1 MVRNQSPSRAIR
13 SATMDLALLG
23 GGVMTYKANDEVVT
37 TFATLKRAQNE
48 AFQEG
53 IKFAMNFIQQK
64 LNPFDTANEV
74 MELLEALVSVEL
86 YEVPAE

>member
-13 SATMDLALLG
+13 GATMDLALLG
-23 GGVMTYKANDEVVT
+23 GCIMTYLANDEVVT

-48 AFQEG
+48 AFQQG
-53 IKFAMNFIQQK
+53 IKFAMSSIQDR

-86 YEVPAE
+86 YEVPVE

>member
-1 MVRNQSPSRAIR
+1 
-13 SATMDLALLG
+13 MDLALLG
-23 GGVMTYKANDEVVT
+23 GGVMTWKANDEVVT
-37 TFATLKRAQNE
+37 NFATLKRAQNE

-53 IKFAMNFIQQK
+53 IKFAMASIQDH

-74 MELLEALVSVEL
+74 MELLETLVSVEL